1 MTMTTPRAHTH
12 KSHPETSFLAA
23 ESVTNITELQ
33 RRIIQV
39 FEEYGEMTHER
50 LIVNYRK
57 MWGNI
62 HKDTD
67 SGIRS
72 RCSQLEVAGYIVK
85 DKGAG
90 MTVAGCKANI
100 YRLAGLLW

>member
-1 MTMTTPRAHTH
+1 MTTPRAHTH

-23 ESVTNITELQ
+23 DSVTNITELQ

-50 LIVNYRK
+50 LIINYRR

-67 SGIRS
+67 SSIRS
-72 RCSQLEVAGYIVK
+72 RCSQLEHALYIVK

-90 MTVAGCKANI
+90 MTVAGCKANV